1 MTDEVKNENT
11 TEAPEPYK
19 FQVFEKTKPTRQFL
33 EDDSEYLTVTYY
45 NLLELVEGVSELIGA
60 GFKLSLQK
68 SEYYPM
74 VINGTQFF
82 LTFEKCIKE
91 PAKEPAVKLAKIN
104 VPSLL
109 GDVIKEEAKEEVKE
123 VSTVVENQTGEENT
137 ETAATV
143 TETKPESTAGE
154 PKATPKTKGRP
165 GRKPAAK

>member
-1 MTDEVKNENT
+1 MTDEVENENT
-11 TEAPEPYK
+11 TDTTETPEPYK
-19 FQVFEKTKPTRQFL
+19 FQVFKKTQPTRQFL

-91 PAKEPAVKLAKIN
+91 PAVKLAKIK

-109 GDVIKEEAKEEVKE
+109 GDVVKDPAKEVDRK
-123 VSTVVENQTGEENT
+123 SVV
-137 ETAATV
+137 
-143 TETKPESTAGE
+143 
-154 PKATPKTKGRP
+154 
-165 GRKPAAK
+165 

>member
-1 MTDEVKNENT
+1 MTDEVENT
-11 TEAPEPYK
+11 SERLATDTPEPYQ

-33 EDDSEYLTVTYY
+33 EDDNEYLTVTYY

-60 GFKLSLQK
+60 GFKLSLEK

-91 PAKEPAVKLAKIN
+91 TAKEPAVKLAKIK

-109 GDVIKEEAKEEVKE
+109 GDVIKEPTKE
-123 VSTVVENQTGEENT
+123 VSTTVENQTGEENT
-137 ETAATV
+137 GTVSAA
-143 TETKPESTAGE
+143 TETKLKDTAEESKT
-154 PKATPKTKGRP
+154 TPKPKGRP